1 MTTAPPTPRR
11 RSQDVR
17 KSKSKPLVTAATPW
31 TCQICTYINDTPC
44 IKCSLCDA
52 IRPTRTKL
60 PAQPRRQPSM
70 ESIDSASDDDF
81 SHHDTSMSSQPSRP
95 FSQGNDRSHPP
106 SIEVDTALWND
117 KYRPHGMVDLVI
129 HPKKAQEVS
138 DWLVHSTH
146 QRMLFLCGPPG
157 TGKSTL
163 VRSLATKLGMAVKE
177 WQDTTGMS
185 NRQHKAAAMDDF
197 SSFLER
203 SQRYPSLAFSSKAS
217 QTSSRHVIL
226 VEEWPSFH
234 ADHRAELQRVLQRR
248 LDAQG
253 DYAASPIVIVYSDVR
268 EGKVTTNML
277 AKEFSAQVM
286 QSPLVHVIHCNPIAP
301 GMLKRYLTQI
311 ARKERLSVSAQ
322 DVAHIVESCRGDIRH
337 AMNTLQFQRTT
348 DSNSTSSNG
357 GRDPFLS
364 DFHVLGK
371 ILHRKDLTDEKCR
384 LSQTSLDTGHVLA
397 MVHQNCLPYFTDID
411 DVARAFDV
419 FSFTDTLLHSVYHD
433 RSNSNVQEGTYLCW
447 VRTDWFDALGSTF
460 TTPKGLPKPCWN
472 ARCT

>member
-1 MTTAPPTPRR
+1 MSKDLLFHSDTSSDEDYKKEKRKRKRLIHGRR
-11 RSQDVR
+11 KDSDDDV
-17 KSKSKPLVTAATPW
+17 V
-31 TCQICTYINDTPC
+31 C
-44 IKCSLCDA
+44 
-52 IRPTRTKL
+52 
-60 PAQPRRQPSM
+60 
-70 ESIDSASDDDF
+70 ASDDDF
-81 SHHDTSMSSQPSRP
+81 SHHDASMSSQPSRP

-106 SIEVDTALWND
+106 SIEIDTALWND

-138 DWLVHSTH
+138 DWL
-146 QRMLFLCGPPG
+146 
-157 TGKSTL
+157 STL

-301 GMLKRYLTQI
+301 GT
-311 ARKERLSVSAQ
+311 
-322 DVAHIVESCRGDIRH
+322 
-337 AMNTLQFQRTT
+337 
-348 DSNSTSSNG
+348 SN
-357 GRDPFLS
+357 
-364 DFHVLGK
+364 
-371 ILHRKDLTDEKCR
+371 
-384 LSQTSLDTGHVLA
+384 
-397 MVHQNCLPYFTDID
+397 
-411 DVARAFDV
+411 
-419 FSFTDTLLHSVYHD
+419 
-433 RSNSNVQEGTYLCW
+433 
-447 VRTDWFDALGSTF
+447 
-460 TTPKGLPKPCWN
+460 
-472 ARCT
+472 

>member
-1 MTTAPPTPRR
+1 MSKDLLFHSDTSSDEDYKKEKRKRKRLIHGRRKDSDDDVVVVIEQVETAWSCNR
-11 RSQDVR
+11 
-17 KSKSKPLVTAATPW
+17 
-31 TCQICTYINDTPC
+31 CTYANSVGNQTC
-44 IKCSLCDA
+44 EL
-52 IRPTRTKL
+52 
-60 PAQPRRQPSM
+60 
-70 ESIDSASDDDF
+70 ASDDDF

-301 GMLKRYLTQI
+301 GT
-311 ARKERLSVSAQ
+311 
-322 DVAHIVESCRGDIRH
+322 
-337 AMNTLQFQRTT
+337 
-348 DSNSTSSNG
+348 SN
-357 GRDPFLS
+357 
-364 DFHVLGK
+364 
-371 ILHRKDLTDEKCR
+371 
-384 LSQTSLDTGHVLA
+384 
-397 MVHQNCLPYFTDID
+397 
-411 DVARAFDV
+411 
-419 FSFTDTLLHSVYHD
+419 
-433 RSNSNVQEGTYLCW
+433 
-447 VRTDWFDALGSTF
+447 
-460 TTPKGLPKPCWN
+460 
-472 ARCT
+472 

>member
-1 MTTAPPTPRR
+1 MSKDLLFHSDTSSDEDYKKEKRKRKRLIHGRRKDSDDDVVVVIEQVETAWSCNR
-11 RSQDVR
+11 
-17 KSKSKPLVTAATPW
+17 
-31 TCQICTYINDTPC
+31 CTYANSVGNQTC
-44 IKCSLCDA
+44 EL
-52 IRPTRTKL
+52 
-60 PAQPRRQPSM
+60 
-70 ESIDSASDDDF
+70 ASDDDF
-81 SHHDTSMSSQPSRP
+81 SHHDASMSSQPSRP

-138 DWLVHSTH
+138 DWL
-146 QRMLFLCGPPG
+146 
-157 TGKSTL
+157 STL

-301 GMLKRYLTQI
+301 GT
-311 ARKERLSVSAQ
+311 
-322 DVAHIVESCRGDIRH
+322 
-337 AMNTLQFQRTT
+337 
-348 DSNSTSSNG
+348 SN
-357 GRDPFLS
+357 
-364 DFHVLGK
+364 
-371 ILHRKDLTDEKCR
+371 
-384 LSQTSLDTGHVLA
+384 
-397 MVHQNCLPYFTDID
+397 
-411 DVARAFDV
+411 
-419 FSFTDTLLHSVYHD
+419 
-433 RSNSNVQEGTYLCW
+433 
-447 VRTDWFDALGSTF
+447 
-460 TTPKGLPKPCWN
+460 
-472 ARCT
+472 